1 MNVAAL
7 KELLE
12 TPAIPLQVI
21 ESRLADLT
29 EQELQVLTVALLGE
43 HSALN
48 VAGRAR
54 LDSALRTYRSTTIQ
68 PSQPTQLRDVAE
80 PTRLREP
87 TQSRNVA
94 EPPRLREPTQ
104 SRDVADP
111 IGLREPTRSRD
122 VAEPTRLRVPPV
134 SAAATQHRVT
144 AGGLA
149 SAAAGPQP
157 SPARPPA
164 VPRDPGAFTNKA
176 APPNTPA
183 PPATTARVLSHAGLV
198 LNGHYRLES
207 PIGQGAMGQVWR
219 ARDLL
224 SEEAGAPETWVAIK
238 LFVAEF
244 ASAPDALAIMQREAS
259 RAEGLAHPNIVTV
272 RFFDRDDESGLLFM
286 GMDLVDGESLDEIL
300 RKRAPEG
307 LGCKEGGMLIR
318 GIADG
323 LSYAHAKGI
332 VHCDLKPGNI
342 LVTRSG
348 VPKLLDFGI
357 SQAVARGEGH
367 STHTAERSLVSGYT
381 EEYASPDV
389 LSDRP
394 LPPNEGD
401 DLYALGA
408 VAYELL
414 SGRRPYGERSSLEAK
429 RQRLKPQR
437 ISGLRRHEW
446 RALARALTLER
457 SARWQSVEAFRKA
470 YVGRP
475 PAQQAL
481 LAAAAVSVLVA
492 GGFAY
497 RSYVASGPAVPL
509 AALPAD
515 TQSEVRLSLSKAR
528 EALDYVQRTND
539 YSVLDD
545 AVDAFD
551 RAYALHPR
559 NREAVAGLKQT
570 ADLAIRWATTQH
582 DPREAARELETLR
595 GHTVGSGFYN
605 QYPPLNRMIERLD
618 QRSRERA
625 P

>member
-1 MNVAAL
+1 MNG
-7 KELLE
+7 
-12 TPAIPLQVI
+12 
-21 ESRLADLT
+21 AD
-29 EQELQVLTVALLGE
+29 G
-43 HSALN
+43 S
-48 VAGRAR
+48 
-54 LDSALRTYRSTTIQ
+54 
-68 PSQPTQLRDVAE
+68 E
-80 PTRLREP
+80 PTRL
-87 TQSRNVA
+87 Q
-94 EPPRLREPTQ
+94 
-104 SRDVADP
+104 
-111 IGLREPTRSRD
+111 G
-122 VAEPTRLRVPPV
+122 VAEPTRLRVPSD

-144 AGGLA
+144 AGAPA
-149 SAAAGPQP
+149 SAGPDTTV
-157 SPARPPA
+157 RML
-164 VPRDPGAFTNKA
+164 PR
-176 APPNTPA
+176 
-183 PPATTARVLSHAGLV
+183 AGLV

-207 PIGQGAMGQVWR
+207 RIGQGAMGQVWR

-224 SEEAGAPETWVAIK
+224 SEEAGVAATWVAIK
-238 LFVAEF
+238 LFVADF
-244 ASAPDALAIMQREAS
+244 ASSPDALAIMQREAS

-272 RFFDRDDESGLLFM
+272 RFFDRDEQSGLLFM
-286 GMDLVDGESLDEIL
+286 VMDLVEGESLDEIL
-300 RKRAPEG
+300 RKRAPDG
-307 LGCKEGGMLIR
+307 LGRKEGGLLIR

-323 LSYAHAKGI
+323 LAYAHAKSI

-357 SQAVARGEGH
+357 SQAVAPGEGH

-389 LSDRP
+389 LDDPP

-408 VAYELL
+408 VAYEVL
-414 SGRRPYGERSSLEAK
+414 SGRRPYGEISSLKAK
-429 RQRLKPQR
+429 RQGLKPQR
-437 ISGLRRHEW
+437 IAGLRRHEW

-481 LAAAAVSVLVA
+481 FAAAAASVLVA

-497 RSYVASGPAVPL
+497 RSYVASGPTVPL

-515 TQSEVRLSLSKAR
+515 TQSEVLLSLSKAR

-559 NREAVAGLKQT
+559 NRDAVAGLKQS
-570 ADLAIRWATTQH
+570 ADLAIGWATSQH

-605 QYPPLNRMIERLD
+605 QYPPLNHMIERLE
-618 QRSRERA
+618 QRSREG
-625 P
+625 PQ